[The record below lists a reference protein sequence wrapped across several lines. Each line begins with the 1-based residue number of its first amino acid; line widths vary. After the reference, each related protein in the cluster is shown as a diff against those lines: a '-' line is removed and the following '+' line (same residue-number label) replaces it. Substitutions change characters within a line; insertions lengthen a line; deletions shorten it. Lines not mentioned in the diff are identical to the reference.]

1 MLSSIFYQ
9 NVRFKYTAF
18 RQKSG
23 LLKSYAVHNMIITM
37 LNEGDGKEMAKY
49 LKKCQSMLNIK
60 VLFVEAK
67 PGYLTKRTLVVL
79 SLFSLLLE
87 E

>member
-1 MLSSIFYQ
+1 
-9 NVRFKYTAF
+9 
-18 RQKSG
+18 
-23 LLKSYAVHNMIITM
+23 M